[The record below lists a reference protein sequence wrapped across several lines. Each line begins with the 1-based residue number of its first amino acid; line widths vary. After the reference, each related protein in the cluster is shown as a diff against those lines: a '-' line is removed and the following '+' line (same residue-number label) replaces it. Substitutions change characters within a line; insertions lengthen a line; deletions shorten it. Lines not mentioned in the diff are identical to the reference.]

1 MQPVS
6 LDAALLRLQLPGFV
20 LKEGTSVVARV
31 ASRGEGAKGALVLAG
46 QLLKASLPDGV
57 RAGDT
62 LRLAVAEITP
72 ERVVLQLVERTPGEP
87 GQAPPPAQSQAQS
100 QAPQGP
106 AQAPAALPV
115 PPPAPQAALR
125 DADPEGGTG
134 RRGGGGDGRSGVSL
148 TYETPR
154 LGRLDLRIDRGPEG
168 VVATI
173 GVPAG
178 AHALAH
184 ARAETLRQALE
195 ARTGLPAV
203 VRIAARREPFD
214 AYA

>member
-1 MQPVS
+1 MHPVS
-6 LDAALLRLQLPGFV
+6 LDAALIRLQLPELV
-20 LKEGTSVVARV
+20 LKEGMSVVARV
-31 ASRGEGAKGALVLAG
+31 ASRGEGAKGALILAG

-62 LRLAVAEITP
+62 LRLAVSEISP
-72 ERVVLQLVERTPGEP
+72 ERVVLQLVERTPAEP
-87 GQAPPPAQSQAQS
+87 GQQAQAQPQAQAQAQAQAQMPTALPGLAPPPAQNE
-100 QAPQGP
+100 
-106 AQAPAALPV
+106 
-115 PPPAPQAALR
+115 LR
-125 DADPEGGTG
+125 DADPDGGEGG
-134 RRGGGGDGRSGVSL
+134 RREGGGDGRSGVSL
-148 TYETPR
+148 VYETPR

-195 ARTGLPAV
+195 ARTGVPAV